1 MPVQHTQGGL
11 AHRERDVSCRF
22 RPQGRFYAEFASRN
36 GPVHGRPKTSTS
48 ASATAEQHFAAADH
62 AEIVHRVA
70 AAARA
75 VLGAEVGTDQPLV
88 AAGLD
93 SLGAGPQ
100 AACGS
105 MHGLSRH
112 GARMGGV

>member
-1 MPVQHTQGGL
+1 MCP
-11 AHRERDVSCRF
+11 CRF
-22 RPQGRFYAEFASRN
+22 RPQGRFYAEFASSN
-36 GPVHGRPKTSTS
+36 GPVHGRPETPTR
-48 ASATAEQHFAAADH
+48 AIATAEQRFAVVDH
-62 AEIVHRVA
+62 AEIVYRVA

-75 VLGAEVGTDQPLV
+75 VLGAEIGADQPLV

-112 GARMGGV
+112 GACMGGV